1 MVLAF
6 ITVFAV
12 VTVVAVVAVAVVVM
26 VVAVVVVT
34 VATGV
39 TVVSRRSTCSCSW
52 FLLSPPR
59 STSLFISSS
68 LYALLS
74 VYFVF
79 SLALALQS

>member
-6 ITVFAV
+6 VTVFAV

-26 VVAVVVVT
+26 IVAVAVVT

-39 TVVSRRSTCSCSW
+39 TVVSRRSTCSW

-59 STSLFISSS
+59 STSLSILSS
-68 LYALLS
+68 LCALLS